1 MSEEEIIK
9 EFKNLIYNSDFDY
22 IKLMDEDGF
31 TGWHELFENI
41 LDLYNKEKEKNKE
54 LTDEYMIQKHLI
66 NSDFLKDYISKDK
79 IKEKLLN
86 PIQKEGEKV
95 YKSFMNKK
103 ENFEVDG
110 AILQELGCIEGIILE
125 ELLGE

>member
-1 MSEEEIIK
+1 MNIKDEHTSRLWTFIMKGEIMDLDDDELIATRINNKTASWKEVEE
-9 EFKNLIYNSDFDY
+9 Y
-22 IKLMDEDGF
+22 I
-31 TGWHELFENI
+31 
-41 LDLYNKEKEKNKE
+41 EK
-54 LTDEYMIQKHLI
+54 Y
-66 NSDFLKDYISKDK
+66 YVRKDK

-95 YKSFMNKK
+95 YKSFMNKNKK

-125 ELLGE
+125 ELL